1 MPDSF
6 EPMAPSPNP
15 FWAEVR
21 AQATAGTLVV
31 VTGAILGG
39 IVYLIHTVP
48 TQLNQVL
55 SNQVEF
61 KQRVDVLERNDR
73 AQDNRLIRLESKP

>member
-1 MPDSF
+1 
-6 EPMAPSPNP
+6 MAPSPNP

-55 SNQVEF
+55 SNQGEF
-61 KQRVDVLERNDR
+61 KGRLDTVERKVSDQGDR
-73 AQDNRLIRLESKP
+73 IIRLEAKP

>member
-1 MPDSF
+1 
-6 EPMAPSPNP
+6 MAPTPNP

-21 AQATAGTLVV
+21 AQAIAGTLVV

-39 IVYLIHTVP
+39 IVYLVHTVP
-48 TQLNQVL
+48 TQLNEVL
-55 SNQVEF
+55 RNQGDF

-73 AQDNRLIRLESKP
+73 MQDNRLVRLEARP